1 MEHLKEQR
9 VKVVKVPGLQTVKVV
24 TFVELCMEM
33 VVNRINTRVSIWYTH
48 HLVISCPL
56 VICAGKRP

>member
-9 VKVVKVPGLQTVKVV
+9 VKVVKVPGLHTVRVV
-24 TFVELCMEM
+24 KFMKM
-33 VVNRINTRVSIWYTH
+33 IVNRINTKVSIWYTH